1 MAHTPEPLAIT
12 PIRRLQ
18 LIAITLVGLLA
29 VLAFLLS
36 LAISGETGQ
45 TLHSVAGGLGI
56 LCAVIGVSF
65 AVVGNRR

>member
-1 MAHTPEPLAIT
+1 MASTPESVAVP

-29 VLAFLLS
+29 VLTFLLS
-36 LAISGETGQ
+36 IAIGGEAGA
-45 TLHSVAGGLGI
+45 TLNTVAGGLGI